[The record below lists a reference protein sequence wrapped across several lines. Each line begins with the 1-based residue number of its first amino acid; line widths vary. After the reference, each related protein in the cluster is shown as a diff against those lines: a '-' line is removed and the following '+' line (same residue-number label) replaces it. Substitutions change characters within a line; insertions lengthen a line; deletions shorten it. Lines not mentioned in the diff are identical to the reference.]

1 MYINFVV
8 VHLTEYILV
17 TYISIY
23 MRYMLIYTDVYIY
36 VNIYQNL
43 QHINSFHKSI
53 SKHVKPSGKT
63 NKG

>member
-36 VNIYQNL
+36 VHIYLNL
-43 QHINSFHKSI
+43 
-53 SKHVKPSGKT
+53 
-63 NKG
+63 